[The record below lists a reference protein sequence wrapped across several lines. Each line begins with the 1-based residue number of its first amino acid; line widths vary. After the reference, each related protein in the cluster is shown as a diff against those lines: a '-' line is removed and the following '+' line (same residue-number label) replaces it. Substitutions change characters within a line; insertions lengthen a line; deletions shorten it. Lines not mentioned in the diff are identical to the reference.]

1 MGDRLLDQIVAV
13 MKNVNLILILFLSL
27 LMSVTTGRICR
38 TFGAREFLERLPSVP
53 SAPWSIPCRAVGY
66 FLLLLLL
73 MRMKKSEGEMR
84 AGQAA
89 VSGLKIILCLL
100 IMRALQWNYGGLI
113 LLVAVDILA
122 WGRLTRFRG
131 ILLGLAFLMFALL
144 NFEIISSRAA
154 VISMDMYVS
163 YYGVSARN
171 GINLFYNLL
180 NSVNS
185 LLFMVYMILK
195 ARIQLLENERVR
207 KLNTQLNAANE
218 DLRVLNIQL
227 EEYAR
232 EAERTAQTRERNR
245 LAREIHDTLG
255 HSLTGIIAGIDAAV
269 SMMDYSLE
277 GSRKQLELV
286 SAVAR
291 QGMTDVR
298 RSVKALRPDALEKQS
313 LSEALEQIVG
323 QARAAYGV
331 VIDFENAAGELRFG
345 SDEEEVIYRI
355 VQEGITNAVRH
366 GEAGWIRISIVRGDR
381 GLRLCMRDDG
391 KGCEAI
397 HDGFG
402 LTHMRERV
410 ELLGGTVAF
419 DGSDG
424 FGIEADIPIRW
435 GETV

>member
-366 GEAGWIRISIVRGDR
+366 GEAGRIRISIVRGDR

>member
-1 MGDRLLDQIVAV
+1 
-13 MKNVNLILILFLSL
+13 
-27 LMSVTTGRICR
+27 MSVTTGRICR

-366 GEAGWIRISIVRGDR
+366 GEAGRIRISIVRGDR